1 MREFQIVHIVYL
13 LGWLI
18 LAGSALA
25 AYRFSWQRG
34 LKIALLWLAIFGGVF
49 LFFQAV
55 RGG

>member
-1 MREFQIVHIVYL
+1 MREFEIGHIIYL

-25 AYRFSWQRG
+25 AYRFSWQKG
-34 LKIALLWLAIFGGVF
+34 VKMALVWLALFGGVF
-49 LFFQAV
+49 LFIQAV

>member
-1 MREFQIVHIVYL
+1 MREFEIVHIVYL

-25 AYRFSWQRG
+25 AYRFSWQKG
-34 LKIALLWLAIFGGVF
+34 VKMALVWLALFVGVF
-49 LFFQAV
+49 LFIQAV